1 MPTTSPQ
8 ILTNLTNKSLIELF
22 LRNTLLTNK
31 NPIFDIFKLPT
42 PNEAK
47 DIVSHPLPT
56 DIFEIPAP
64 DGAKDMVSYPL
75 PTNDKDIRPP
85 ITITIDIP
93 KPKFGTKNGWYYNS
107 TSSNSQAHF
116 FENKRS
122 KCGLSLSTRSTPT
135 ASPRHLC
142 QICIETIEKE
152 EGEVVI

>member
-8 ILTNLTNKSLIELF
+8 ILADLTNKSLSEIELF
-22 LRNTLLTNK
+22 LRNRLLTSK
-31 NPIFDIFKLPT
+31 PIFDLFELP
-42 PNEAK
+42 
-47 DIVSHPLPT
+47 S
-56 DIFEIPAP
+56 P
-64 DGAKDMVSYPL
+64 DKAKDMVSYPL

-93 KPKFGTKNGWYYNS
+93 KPKFGTKNGWHYNS